1 MVAFIEAFRDQF
13 GVEPMCR
20 ALRQAGVAISP
31 SGYYAA
37 RARPLPARAL
47 GDAALEKQ
55 ILRVYK
61 DSKERYGAWK
71 VWDQLN
77 REGIAAARCTVERL
91 MRKLGL
97 RGVRRGGYK
106 VRTTRSDP
114 AQDRPE
120 DLVNRDFAPDAPDRL
135 WVVDFT
141 FVSTWAGTAYT
152 AFVIDAFA
160 RLITGWRTAA
170 SHSTDLVLDALVMAV
185 TYRARQ
191 GVKVAGLTH
200 HSDAGSEY
208 LSIRYGAELVAAG
221 IAPSVGS
228 VGDSYDNA
236 LAESII
242 GLYKAEVIDHLGPW
256 ETPAQVEAA
265 TSEWASWYN
274 TARVMRRTGGRPQAE
289 YEQAWRDGTLGRV
302 PARGP
307 GSRPRR
313 PPEGGGHGRRS
324 LPRRAAPAPAGA
336 PPRTPALLRDGL
348 AGQDGCGGGRASPR
362 RPRDGCHGTPAQV
375 KGASGVAS
383 DDAARHPCPARGT
396 RGAKR
401 VPDEEMP
408 EFPPGGGLAAEPATR
423 RGSWTAQLDRCST
436 KQKRKMIRPWFR
448 QAAVPWKT
456 TATQTRASGEN
467 RVSTKPGV
475 LHVLGPLE
483 VRTSSGWTAIGAPKQ
498 RAVLAALVL
507 AYGEVVPTERLVDE
521 LWGTQ
526 PPPGARK
533 LVSRYVMQV
542 RRLAGDPDGQMLVTR
557 SPGYQLL
564 MAPDQVDAR
573 RFEEALAAG
582 GTALGDGDA
591 MRAGQ
596 LLREGLALWR
606 GPALADVPPGM
617 LVTAEAD
624 RLDELRLAAVEL
636 RVEADLAA
644 GGAAAGLAAEL
655 RALLAEHP
663 LRGAAVVPADAHVV
677 GGRSPGR
684 GAGGLRAG
692 PAGTGRGTGRR
703 SRPPAAGAFPA
714 HPGRRPAAGRPPAA
728 RR

>member
-1 MVAFIEAFRDQF
+1 MVAFIEAFREEF
-13 GVEPMCR
+13 GVEPVCR
-20 ALRQAGVAISP
+20 VLRQAGVAISP

-37 RARPLPARAL
+37 RARPPPARAVR
-47 GDAALEKQ
+47 DAALEKQ

-61 DSKERYGAWK
+61 DSGERYGAWK

-77 REGIAAARCTVERL
+77 REGIAAARCAVERL
-91 MRKLGL
+91 MRKPGL

-114 AQDRPE
+114 SQDRPE

-200 HSDAGSEY
+200 HSDAGAEY

-242 GLYKAEVIDHLGPW
+242 GLYKTEVIDHQGPW

-265 TSEWASWYN
+265 TSEWAGWYN
-274 TARVMRRTGGRPQAE
+274 TARVMRRTAGRPPAE
-289 YEQAWRDGTLGRV
+289 YEQAWRDGTLGQV

-313 PPEGGGHGRRS
+313 PSEGGGHGRRS
-324 LPRRAAPAPAGA
+324 LPGRAPPAPAGA
-336 PPRTPALLRDGL
+336 PPRTPALLRDGP

-375 KGASGVAS
+375 KGASGVAG

-396 RGAKR
+396 RGAKAGAR
-401 VPDEEMP
+401 RGDAQVPRR
-408 EFPPGGGLAAEPATR
+408 GLA
-423 RGSWTAQLDRCST
+423 G
-436 KQKRKMIRPWFR
+436 
-448 QAAVPWKT
+448 
-456 TATQTRASGEN
+456 RA
-467 RVSTKPGV
+467 R
-475 LHVLGPLE
+475 H
-483 VRTSSGWTAIGAPKQ
+483 Q
-498 RAVLAALVL
+498 
-507 AYGEVVPTERLVDE
+507 
-521 LWGTQ
+521 
-526 PPPGARK
+526 
-533 LVSRYVMQV
+533 
-542 RRLAGDPDGQMLVTR
+542 
-557 SPGYQLL
+557 
-564 MAPDQVDAR
+564 
-573 RFEEALAAG
+573 
-582 GTALGDGDA
+582 
-591 MRAGQ
+591 AGQ
-596 LLREGLALWR
+596 L
-606 GPALADVPPGM
+606 DS
-617 LVTAEAD
+617 
-624 RLDELRLAAVEL
+624 
-636 RVEADLAA
+636 AA
-644 GGAAAGLAAEL
+644 GQMF
-655 RALLAEHP
+655 
-663 LRGAAVVPADAHVV
+663 DK
-677 GGRSPGR
+677 
-684 GAGGLRAG
+684 
-692 PAGTGRGTGRR
+692 TK
-703 SRPPAAGAFPA
+703 
-714 HPGRRPAAGRPPAA
+714 A
-728 RR
+728 RK